1 MGRLEQA
8 GRRLLAR
15 VIARETRGRPGRWD
29 RTLRRDRTLTFHWD
43 QLITLGVVVGAI
55 WIIVQNIPAA
65 KDLAATILGTLQT
78 DLNNI
83 LTTGNL

>member
-1 MGRLEQA
+1 MGRLKRA
-8 GRRLLAR
+8 GWRLLAH
-15 VIARETRGRPGRWD
+15 VVARETRGSHPSHGQPGGSGPAG
-29 RTLRRDRTLTFHWD
+29 TFHWD

-65 KDLAATILGTLQT
+65 KDLAATILSTLQT

>member
-1 MGRLEQA
+1 MERLEQA
-8 GRRLLAR
+8 GRRLLAH
-15 VIARETRGRPGRWD
+15 VIAREMRGQSGGTEPAG
-29 RTLRRDRTLTFHWD
+29 TFHWD